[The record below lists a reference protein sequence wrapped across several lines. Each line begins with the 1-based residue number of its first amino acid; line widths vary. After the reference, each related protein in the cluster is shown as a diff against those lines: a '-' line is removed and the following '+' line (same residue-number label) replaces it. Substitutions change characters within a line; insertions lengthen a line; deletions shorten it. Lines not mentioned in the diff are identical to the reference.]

1 MTFELPDK
9 DKLCHHTAFE
19 KKCRELVCSGTCNRW
34 RSLPGADPFTG
45 KERQAWGCVDDLVLF
60 LQGEVVRQSDV
71 THSAMTQF
79 REMVFN
85 PEYRA
90 KELSKQQDAKLIEAQ
105 TCKSPS

>member
-1 MTFELPDK
+1 MADALP
-9 DKLCHHTAFE
+9 TRSA
-19 KKCRELVCSGTCNRW
+19 LVSRV
-34 RSLPGADPFTG
+34 LPFS
-45 KERQAWGCVDDLVLF
+45 CVDGPGNRLVLF
-60 LQGEVVRQSDV
+60 LQGEVLRQSDG